1 MDSVFRMIA
10 QIVLAKCR
18 LRMKLADTKTES

>member
-1 MDSVFRMIA
+1 MMIA
-10 QIVLAKCR
+10 QIRLAKSR